1 MPKTLRSPAHA
12 RLLALL
18 RETREGA
25 GVTQAELARRL
36 GRPQSFVSKIEGGER
51 RLDPVEFAAV
61 FLALGA
67 DPGEAMREI
76 AGLVDGPAGG
86 ARVGTRGE

>member
-18 RETREGA
+18 RETPEGA
-25 GVTQAELARRL
+25 GVTQAVLAQRL
-36 GRPQSFVSKIEGGER
+36 SRPRSFVSKIEGGER

-67 DPGEAMREI
+67 DPAEAMRAI
-76 AGLVDGPAGG
+76 VDEVNQPS
-86 ARVGTRGE
+86 R